1 MSRRKKSSSHYDK
14 AVIRLAALKSI
25 DDKMDLDNGLTVP
38 KYEIAINDLQ
48 AKLQDYNTTL
58 SLVDEKLNIFQQAER
73 SLKALSERMLIGV
86 ANKYTKDSD
95 EYEKAG
101 GVKKSERKR
110 PKRKPKAA

>member
-1 MSRRKKSSSHYDK
+1 MSRQKKTSSHLTK
-14 AVIRLAALKSI
+14 ASVRLAALKSI

-38 KYEIAINDLQ
+38 KYEIAINELHT
-48 AKLQDYNTTL
+48 KLEEYNTML
-58 SLVDEKLNIFQQAER
+58 SQVDEKMNLFQEAER
-73 SLKALSERMLIGV
+73 AIKHLSQRMLIGV
-86 ANKYTKDSD
+86 ANKYGNDSN